1 MLPIFLEATLLII
14 EKSFILLCRDAMMK
28 YVEYLYTGT
37 SVTTFPEFASLVI
50 YLFTY
55 LFNLSVSQ
63 LLIFLLGCMGPPEN
77 F

>member
-1 MLPIFLEATLLII
+1 
-14 EKSFILLCRDAMMK
+14 MMK